1 MENPISV
8 KDVGFFCLLRF
19 KRYSEKIF
27 LSLSKQKKS
36 MNMKS
41 ICYKIVIC
49 VVVFAGILGLN
60 RLKVVLDAKQTV
72 MNMKSFSDVVSVV
85 VEDGV
90 LTEEE
95 LDRINYTYMSI
106 SNIAT
111 KYENDEEDF
120 LRYQSILK
128 EEMDLDVYL
137 RYVETIYS
145 LNTYGGVQDYF
156 ETNE

>member
-1 MENPISV
+1 
-8 KDVGFFCLLRF
+8 
-19 KRYSEKIF
+19 
-27 LSLSKQKKS
+27 

-49 VVVFAGILGLN
+49 VVVLAGILGLN

-72 MNMKSFSDVVSVV
+72 MNMESFSDVVSVV